1 MPSILTGFAQ
11 PLSHDS
17 DDSPASHWSS
27 LSLTSSETKSFSLQQ
42 KCTLVWPSCSR
53 DLKSSVIL
61 WSPLLRWTGQV
72 SLDLSR
78 WDWLNYF
85 RISEICE
92 LWFVFWWV
100 SPIARDPPD
109 TIIRAMTWG
118 RRRREMRLERK
129 SATKRHLIQDGR
141 SGSHATLTTELSHYR
156 MSKIISSVHPGMID
170 KADSKGPW
178 PWPITNLFLAHVITI
193 HQSDV

>member
-27 LSLTSSETKSFSLQQ
+27 LSLTSSETKSFSLQR
-42 KCTLVWPSCSR
+42 KCTLVWPSCSG

-61 WSPLLRWTGQV
+61 WSPLRWTGQV

-100 SPIARDPPD
+100 SPIARDPAD
-109 TIIRAMTWG
+109 TIIRALTWG
-118 RRRREMRLERK
+118 RKEKRDRWGWKENQQRK
-129 SATKRHLIQDGR
+129 GIWSKTGEAALMQHWLQNWAIIECQKSSAQCIRGW
-141 SGSHATLTTELSHYR
+141 LTRQIARGHG
-156 MSKIISSVHPGMID
+156 HG
-170 KADSKGPW
+170 
-178 PWPITNLFLAHVITI
+178 
-193 HQSDV
+193 QSQTYF